1 MDEPTTLL
9 PPMSPQAPYWFNFL
23 RLAPVAFSLSTL
35 LVVASLLLM
44 IYRGFHWGLDFT
56 GGLAVELQL
65 SEARSTE
72 SLHHCLKQAG
82 FSQVQIQHLGSSREL
97 QIRLAPSAL
106 LSPEDLSQRLITL
119 IRQQLDPQVVMQR
132 VEWIGPH
139 VGQELAQTGLLALL
153 ASLLAIL
160 LYVALRFEW
169 RLACSAVLALAH
181 DVIIALGA
189 LSLLQIAFDLTLIAA
204 LLSVVGYSLN
214 DTIVVFDRIR
224 ENFRRMPHGETGYI
238 INLSL
243 TQTLSRTL
251 ITSATTLVVVLALLL
266 WGGPLLRGF
275 SVVLFIG
282 IIVGTFSS
290 IYVASALALKLG
302 LQPQQLLA
310 TVVQPDESSLT
321 NS

>member
-1 MDEPTTLL
+1 M
-9 PPMSPQAPYWFNFL
+9 PPKAPCLFNFL
-23 RLAPVAFSLSTL
+23 RLAPAAFSLSTL

-44 IYRGFHWGLDFT
+44 IFRGFDWGLDFT
-56 GGLAVELQL
+56 GGLALELQL

-72 SLHHCLKQAG
+72 SLQQSLKQAG
-82 FSQVQIQHLGSSREL
+82 FSQVQIQQLGNSREV
-97 QIRLAPSAL
+97 QIRLAPSAS
-106 LSPEDLSQRLITL
+106 LSHEALSQQLITL
-119 IRQQLDPQVVMQR
+119 IHQQFDPQVEMQR
-132 VEWIGPH
+132 VEWVGPN
-139 VGQELAQTGLLALL
+139 VGHELAQAGFLALL
-153 ASLLAIL
+153 ASLLGIL

-189 LSLLQIAFDLTLIAA
+189 LSLLKIAFDLTLIAA

-224 ENFRRMPHGETGYI
+224 ENFRRTPEGETGYI

-251 ITSATTLVVVLALLL
+251 ITSSTTLVVVLALLL

-275 SVVLFIG
+275 SIVLFIG

-302 LQPQQLLA
+302 LRPQQLLP
-310 TVVQPDESSLT
+310 TVKESDD
-321 NS
+321 

>member
-1 MDEPTTLL
+1 MDEPTT
-9 PPMSPQAPYWFNFL
+9 PPPLMPPKAPCLFNFL
-23 RLAPVAFSLSTL
+23 RLAPAAFSLSTL

-44 IYRGFHWGLDFT
+44 IFRGFDWGLDFT
-56 GGLAVELQL
+56 GGLALELQL

-72 SLHHCLKQAG
+72 SLQQSLKQAG
-82 FSQVQIQHLGSSREL
+82 FSQVQIQQLGNSREV
-97 QIRLAPSAL
+97 QIRLAPSAS
-106 LSPEDLSQRLITL
+106 LSHEALSQQLITL
-119 IRQQLDPQVVMQR
+119 IHQQFDPQVEMQR
-132 VEWIGPH
+132 VEWVGPN
-139 VGQELAQTGLLALL
+139 VGHELAQAGFLALL
-153 ASLLAIL
+153 ASLLGIL

-189 LSLLQIAFDLTLIAA
+189 LSLLKIAFDLTLIAA

-224 ENFRRMPHGETGYI
+224 ENFRRTPEGETGYI

-251 ITSATTLVVVLALLL
+251 ITSSTTLVVVLALLL

-275 SVVLFIG
+275 SIVLFIG

-302 LQPQQLLA
+302 LRPQQLLP
-310 TVVQPDESSLT
+310 TVKESDD
-321 NS
+321 